1 MRYPDQTLIGDL
13 NDNFSAKTTQSIS
26 FVDLSITDENQT
38 VYDLL
43 PVIINRPPE
52 IVRPITEASQPTIK
66 PYEVADATGDS
77 MYLFPDGT
85 VKINLGTSFTLNID
99 AEQPS
104 VLNIENGIPKIIPS
118 KTALVYKWKKD
129 GEMVTT
135 GDIVDTLYSSIT
147 INQGSL
153 IFENIQPFHAG
164 TYTCEITNDIGTTTS
179 EPITIE
185 VLNLDFD
192 AFFYRNLVKN
202 PYGVDGTTDWEASNN
217 ELTVRAFSKNPSEDF
232 IQPHRVDRFGY
243 TIDML
248 HPRPYQ
254 IDAGVISKFDMTKD
268 LLQNNASYFTR
279 TKYKFESRG
288 GSHVVKAYQ
297 DIDLT
302 NIEWLI
308 KGGVF
313 GVEGVRAMF
322 SCYIGNGIT
331 SFVPVQ
337 ELVNPRDRIEPKNY
351 IQNRSRLSLENF
363 LNSGPASGVSE
374 TAYVTVEEYDNE
386 TRLTSKLLQSDG
398 SVVDYIDRIVLTD
411 PWQKRMWKYSG
422 QKYYTNDK
430 FGLGEL
436 SPGDS
441 RDQLLFTA
449 DELYPD
455 QKRRYAYGQYGE
467 FNKVVF
473 DRLNPNTTKV
483 RITINFETTD
493 WRIFEQWKEAMDASD
508 EVREFVGW
516 ETPFGKHKFTKPP
529 TTDWKQSI
537 VRTILEQAA
546 LRSASFSEAV
556 PSANE
561 PRGMVTALNFSLIP
575 ILTQQ
580 KDTTKYYTDSS
591 LAINTSPTSSVP
603 SGLGV
608 GRGYDPYGVFQK
620 KWIMTLKHYSDPIP
634 RVNNQN
640 IIEVKDTIS
649 IQLDEIRGA
658 DILRIVDNVTR
669 VAIDPVSILP
679 FEKGTAVSLE
689 GNNKTLTK
697 TSISSTD
704 IDIQTKWYAFCQA
717 TRFALIPEISWIREN
732 KAVSDFYK
740 QATYSN
746 YLTTLAMMGMT
757 APNSVTRLPDPS
769 KDVEAQWNRKIR
781 LLLHYSV
788 AGADITP
795 TEMPSFLVPN
805 DKVVAGRD
813 EFGGVDTLP
822 QRDGI
827 TLSDVTQDL
836 VAQKIQ
842 SYYLDIDF
850 SQVRAVNDGNSTVR
864 LWRTADMLGSGSGE
878 VFLSHSINV
887 YGLLDCEI
895 PQSFVTKPVAQGGMG
910 YSVAVVTDRYKYIQS
925 IPDALDTLYKN
936 VGAYVKD
943 GNLRGNAYYTSVV
956 NEIFK
961 PIEDELRKN
970 VLSRVYNS
978 RDLRAFSASLNAFA
992 YNPLLPQPQNE
1003 TFENIKVTW
1012 SIDTTNPEFDRRSLL
1027 RVITGS
1033 ISRPPQLYGF
1043 RSSEKSWERPSLV
1056 GVESVDPATYNDG
1069 FVTPTF
1075 GVDRFQNEYSIL
1087 YGGIQD
1093 TVAGTYK
1100 YIIPTGSI
1108 SETIFSSIQL
1118 DTPTPT
1124 TTLNT
1129 TRPTGSSSEIIFSDI

>member
-1 MRYPDQTLIGDL
+1 MRFPDGTLIGDL
-13 NDNFSAKTTQSIS
+13 NDNFSAKTSQSIS
-26 FVDLSITDENQT
+26 FIDLSTTDENQT
-38 VYDLL
+38 TYDLL

-85 VKINLGTSFTLNID
+85 VKINLGASLTLNID
-99 AEQPS
+99 AQQPS

-118 KTALVYKWKKD
+118 KVALIYKWKKD

-202 PYGVDGTTDWEASNN
+202 PYGVDGTTDWEASNS

-279 TKYKFESRG
+279 TKYKFESKG

-302 NIEWLI
+302 DIEWLI
-308 KGGVF
+308 RGGVF

-337 ELVNPRDRIEPKNY
+337 ELIDPSVRTRSTNY
-351 IQNRSRLSLENF
+351 VQNKSRLSLENF
-363 LNSGPASGVSE
+363 LNSGPASGVNE

-386 TRLTSKLLQSDG
+386 TRLSSKLLQSDG
-398 SVVDYIDRIVLTD
+398 SVIDYLDRIVLTD

-430 FGLGEL
+430 YGLGEL
-436 SPGDS
+436 SSGDG
-441 RDQLLFTA
+441 RDQILFAA

-473 DRLNPNTTKV
+473 DRLNPSTTKV
-483 RITINFETTD
+483 RIAINFETTD

-529 TTDWKQSI
+529 TTSWKESI
-537 VRTILEQAA
+537 IRTILEQAA
-546 LRSASFSEAV
+546 LRSSSFSEAV

-620 KWIMTLKHYSDPIP
+620 KWIMTLKHYSDPVPKI
-634 RVNNQN
+634 NNLN
-640 IIEVKDTIS
+640 IIEVVDMIS
-649 IQLDEIRGA
+649 IQLDETRG
-658 DILRIVDNVTR
+658 LRIGNKIVDVTR
-669 VAIDPVSILP
+669 VGIDPISVLP
-679 FEKGTAVSLE
+679 FEKGTAISLE
-689 GNNKTLTK
+689 GFNKTLTK
-697 TSISSTD
+697 TSINSTD
-704 IDIQTKWYAFCQA
+704 VDTQTKWYAFSQA
-717 TRFALIPEISWIREN
+717 TRFALIPEISWMREN
-732 KAVSDFYK
+732 KQVSKDYK
-740 QATYSN
+740 QSTYTE
-746 YLTTLAMMGMT
+746 YLSTLVMMGMT
-757 APNSVTRLPDPS
+757 APNSGTRLPDPN

-795 TEMPSFLVPN
+795 TVMPPFKVPN
-805 DKVVAGRD
+805 SVAITGTAIVPANLSTNLIDNGISDGFVNAIANTSNSIWTERD
-813 EFGGVDTLP
+813 YNKINTLP
-822 QRDGI
+822 PRDGI
-827 TLSDVTQDL
+827 TSEQIQRDLSS
-836 VAQKIQ
+836 QKLQ

-850 SQVRAVNDGNSTVR
+850 SQVRAANDGNSTVR

-878 VFLSHSINV
+878 VFLSHSIDP

-895 PQSFVTKPVAQGGMG
+895 PQSFVTTPVAQAGMG
-910 YSVAVVTDRYKYIQS
+910 YSAAIVTNAYKYTQT

-936 VGAYVKD
+936 VGAYIKD
-943 GNLRGNAYYTSVV
+943 GNLRGNTYYTSTV

-961 PIEDELRKN
+961 PIEDELSKISGIVN
-970 VLSRVYNS
+970 ITA
-978 RDLRAFSASLNAFA
+978 LRAFSASLSAFA
-992 YNPLLPQPQNE
+992 YNPKLPQPQNK
-1003 TFENIKVTW
+1003 TFKYIKATW
-1012 SIDTTNPEFDRRSLL
+1012 SIDATNPEFDRRVLFQE
-1027 RVITGS
+1027 ITGS

-1043 RSSEKSWERPSLV
+1043 RSTQKSWERPSLV

-1075 GVDRFQNEYSIL
+1075 GIDKFENEYSIY

-1100 YIIPTGSI
+1100 SIIPTGSN
-1108 SETIFSSIQL
+1108 
-1118 DTPTPT
+1118 P
-1124 TTLNT
+1124 
-1129 TRPTGSSSEIIFSDI
+1129 